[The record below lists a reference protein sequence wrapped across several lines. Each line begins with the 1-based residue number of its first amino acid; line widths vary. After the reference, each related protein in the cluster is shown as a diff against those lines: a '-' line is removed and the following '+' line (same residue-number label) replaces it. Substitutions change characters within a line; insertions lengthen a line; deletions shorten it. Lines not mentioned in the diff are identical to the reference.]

1 MSQVLPGA
9 VGAAGRSRPR
19 VRRGY
24 VLAVL
29 TLIGSLLIVWHYAG
43 LAGERERMA
52 LHARFVSDSNE
63 ITTQLRQR
71 LLHYELALRG
81 GVSLYWSVARPTQ
94 RQWRDYV
101 GGLDIEHQFK
111 GMMGL
116 GYVPYLRRS
125 DLDALQLAM
134 RDEGKGLFQIRP
146 HGVREIYGP
155 ILLLE
160 PQTLPNRDAIG
171 FDMFSEAGRHR
182 AMAAARDSGEVRLS
196 APLALLQDRD
206 GRQDDLLMF
215 APVYANGI
223 QPGNLLARRN
233 AISGWV
239 YAPFNARA
247 FVDSALEPYR
257 NGQLIRILDLGDDVG
272 GERLLHQDADYIAH
286 AGAEAGPLQHSTTFE
301 AYGRQWRIDFQ
312 PRAQA
317 GTGRGLSDREAV
329 LAAGAALSLLLFA
342 VVLALAHTQ
351 SRAERLAE
359 AMSESYRRSEQRL
372 RNAMLYS
379 GTGIALLDGEG
390 RIVEANPALS
400 RILGVALGALP
411 GTRFSAQFLDP
422 EAETALADSATAP
435 ATLQLRRSDGD
446 IRLVQAVLS
455 PVPGDIGSDVAML
468 VQVDDATDR
477 LRAERAVRLLNRTL
491 EARVEQR
498 THELTLANRELE
510 SFAYS
515 VSHDLRAPLRTVEG
529 FSRLLGE
536 RFAPEMGPEA
546 LDYLAR
552 VRNAANRMDALIDAL
567 LKMSRITREPLRH
580 ARVDMSRLATEVM
593 ADLRQ
598 AEPSRQ
604 VEVEIEPGLVAGG
617 DPALL
622 RNLLQNLLGNAWKFS
637 AGRSPARI
645 RLAADAGAAD
655 LPEGMA
661 GFVVCDNGA
670 GFDPAYASKLFR
682 PFQRLHGADEYEG
695 HGIGLA
701 TVKRIVER
709 HGGSIQAEGRS
720 GEGATFRFT
729 LPAEPVEPHEPRQP
743 QD

>member
-1 MSQVLPGA
+1 MPDSTGST
-9 VGAAGRSRPR
+9 GRSRPR

-43 LAGERERMA
+43 LAGAREDAA
-52 LHARFVSDSNE
+52 LRTRFVADSNE
-63 ITTQLRQR
+63 IAAQLRQR

-116 GYVPYLRRS
+116 GYVPYLRRA
-125 DLDALQLAM
+125 DLEALQLAM
-134 RDEGKGLFQIRP
+134 RDEGHGLFQIRP
-146 HGVREIYGP
+146 QGAREIYGP

-171 FDMFSEAGRHR
+171 FDMFSEAHRHR
-182 AMAAARDSGEVRLS
+182 AMAAARDSGEVQLS
-196 APLALLQDRD
+196 APVSLLQDGDDHRD
-206 GRQDDLLMF
+206 GLLML

-223 QPGNLLARRN
+223 QPANVAARRT

-239 YAPFNARA
+239 YAPFNARS

-257 NGQLIRILDLGDDVG
+257 SGQAIRIVDLGGDVDG
-272 GERLLHQDADYIAH
+272 GRLLHQDAAYVERADAD
-286 AGAEAGPLQHSTTFE
+286 GLEHSATF
-301 AYGRQWRIDFQ
+301 ALYGRQWRIDFQ
-312 PRAQA
+312 PRVAADARRQ
-317 GTGRGLSDREAV
+317 LSDREAV
-329 LAAGAALSLLLFA
+329 LGGGTVLSLLLFA

-359 AMSESYRRSEQRL
+359 TMSESYRRSEQRL

-390 RIVEANPALS
+390 RIVEANPALA
-400 RILGVALGALP
+400 RILGAAPGTLP

-422 EAETALADSATAP
+422 EVEAGLAASTASQ

-446 IRLVQAVLS
+446 IRLVQVVLS

-468 VQVDDATDR
+468 AQVDDATDR

-536 RFAPEMGPEA
+536 RFSAGMGPEA
-546 LDYLAR
+546 LDYLSR

-567 LKMSRITREPLRH
+567 LKMSRITRDPLRH
-580 ARVDMSRLATEVM
+580 AAVDMSALAAEVV
-593 ADLRQ
+593 AELRQ
-598 AEPSRQ
+598 DEPGRE
-604 VEVEIEPGLVAGG
+604 VEVEIEPGLLAGG

-622 RNLLQNLLGNAWKFS
+622 RNLLQNLLGNAWKFT

-645 RLAADAGAAD
+645 RFCRDTEAGAAAD
-655 LPEGMA
+655 GKAAFL
-661 GFVVCDNGA
+661 VRDNGA
-670 GFDPAYASKLFR
+670 GFEPAYASKLFR

-709 HGGSIQAEGRS
+709 HGGSIRAEGCV

-729 LPAEPVEPHEPRQP
+729 LPAEAVVPAETVEE
-743 QD
+743 

>member
-1 MSQVLPGA
+1 MSQAMPDSA
-9 VGAAGRSRPR
+9 RSTGRSHPR
-19 VRRGY
+19 LRRGY

-29 TLIGSLLIVWHYAG
+29 TLIASLVIVWHYARE
-43 LAGERERMA
+43 AGEREQAA
-52 LHARFVSDSNE
+52 LQTRFVADSNE
-63 ITTQLRQR
+63 VAMQLRQR

-81 GVSLYWSVARPTQ
+81 GVSLYWSVSRPTE

-101 GGLDIEHQFK
+101 GGLDIAHQFQ

-116 GYVPYLRRS
+116 GYVPYLRRG
-125 DLDALQLAM
+125 DLEALQLAM

-146 HGVREIYGP
+146 HGAREIYGP

-160 PQTLPNRDAIG
+160 PQTLPNRAAVG
-171 FDMFSEAGRHR
+171 FDMFSEADRHR
-182 AMAAARDSGEVRLS
+182 VMAAARDTGDVRLS
-196 APLALLQDRD
+196 APVPLIQDGDDRRD
-206 GRQDDLLMF
+206 GLLMF

-223 QPGNLLARRN
+223 QPANAVARRT

-239 YAPFNARA
+239 YAPFNARS
-247 FVDSALEPYR
+247 FIDSVLEPYR
-257 NGQLIRILDLGDDVG
+257 GGQVIRIVDLGEDVG
-272 GERLLHQDADYIAH
+272 GTRLLHQDAGYDEQVGS
-286 AGAEAGPLQHSTTFE
+286 GALHHSDTFE
-301 AYGRQWRIDFQ
+301 VYGRRWRIDFQ
-312 PRAQA
+312 SRPVAA
-317 GTGRGLSDREAV
+317 GAGHGLSDRQA
-329 LAAGAALSLLLFA
+329 LLGGGLLLSLLLFA

-359 AMSESYRRSEQRL
+359 VMSESYRRSEQRF

-379 GTGIALLDGEG
+379 GSGIALLDGEG
-390 RIVEANPALS
+390 RIVEANPALA
-400 RILGVALGALP
+400 RILGATPGSLA
-411 GTRFSAQFLDP
+411 GTRFSAQFLEPDVD
-422 EAETALADSATAP
+422 AVLAGSALTP

-446 IRLVQAVLS
+446 IRLVQVVLS
-455 PVPGDIGSDVAML
+455 QVPGDVGSDVATL
-468 VQVDDATDR
+468 AQVDDATDR

-536 RFAPEMGPEA
+536 RHSAALGPDG
-546 LDYLAR
+546 LDYLVR

-567 LKMSRITREPLRH
+567 LKMSRITRDPLRH
-580 ARVDMSRLATEVM
+580 AQVDLSRVA
-593 ADLRQ
+593 ADVVAELRQ
-598 AEPSRQ
+598 AEPSR
-604 VEVEIEPGLVAGG
+604 EVEAVIEPGLAAGG

-622 RNLLQNLLGNAWKFS
+622 RNLLQNLLGNAWKFTG
-637 AGRSPARI
+637 GRSPARI
-645 RLAADAGAAD
+645 EFGRDTAAEPA
-655 LPEGMA
+655 PGMA
-661 GFVVCDNGA
+661 AFLVRDNGA
-670 GFDPAYASKLFR
+670 GFDGAYASKLFR

-709 HGGSIQAEGRS
+709 HGGSILAEGQAE
-720 GEGATFRFT
+720 EGATFRFT
-729 LPAEPVEPHEPRQP
+729 LPAEAVEHADAEG
-743 QD
+743 

>member
-1 MSQVLPGA
+1 MSQAMPGSA
-9 VGAAGRSRPR
+9 GSTGRSRPR
-19 VRRGY
+19 LRRGY

-29 TLIGSLLIVWHYAG
+29 TLVASLVAVWHYAREV
-43 LAGERERMA
+43 GEREQAA
-52 LHARFVSDSNE
+52 LQTRFVADSNE
-63 ITTQLRQR
+63 IAMQLRQR

-81 GVSLYWSVARPTQ
+81 GVSLYWSVSRPTE

-101 GGLDIEHQFK
+101 GGLDIAHRFK

-116 GYVPYLRRS
+116 GYVPYLRRD
-125 DLDALQLAM
+125 DLEALQLAM

-146 HGVREIYGP
+146 HGAREIYGP

-160 PQTLPNRDAIG
+160 PQTVPNREAVG
-171 FDMFSEAGRHR
+171 FDMFSQADRHR
-182 AMAAARDSGEVRLS
+182 AMAAARDTGEVRLS
-196 APLALLQDRD
+196 GPLPLIQDGDGRRD
-206 GRQDDLLMF
+206 GLLMF

-223 QPGNLLARRN
+223 QPANTQARRT

-239 YAPFNARA
+239 YAPFNARS
-247 FVDSALEPYR
+247 FIDSALESYR
-257 NGQLIRILDLGDDVG
+257 TGQLIRIVDLGEDVG
-272 GERLLHQDADYIAH
+272 GSRLIHEDAGYDERADAGTWRHTD
-286 AGAEAGPLQHSTTFE
+286 TFE
-301 AYGRQWRIDFQ
+301 VYGRRWRIDFQ
-312 PRAQA
+312 SPPALA
-317 GTGRGLSDREAV
+317 GGGHGMSDRDAL
-329 LAAGAALSLLLFA
+329 LAGGLVLSLLLFA

-359 AMSESYRRSEQRL
+359 VMSESYRRSEQRF

-379 GTGIALLDGEG
+379 GSGIALLDGEG
-390 RIVEANPALS
+390 RIVEANPALA
-400 RILGVALGALP
+400 RILGATPGALA

-422 EAETALADSATAP
+422 EVDAALAGSALAP

-446 IRLVQAVLS
+446 IRLVQVVLS
-455 PVPGDIGSDVAML
+455 QVPGDVGSDVATL
-468 VQVDDATDR
+468 AQVDDATDR

-536 RFAPEMGPEA
+536 RFAAVLGPDGQ
-546 LDYLAR
+546 DYLVR

-567 LKMSRITREPLRH
+567 LKMSRITRDPLRH
-580 ARVDMSRLATEVM
+580 AEVDLSRVAAEVVGE
-593 ADLRQ
+593 LRQ
-598 AEPSRQ
+598 AEPSRE
-604 VEVEIEPGLVAGG
+604 VEVAIEPGLTAGG

-622 RNLLQNLLGNAWKFS
+622 RNLLQNLLGNAWKFTG
-637 AGRSPARI
+637 GRSTARI
-645 RLAADAGAAD
+645 EFGRDAEAEPAA
-655 LPEGMA
+655 GMA
-661 GFVVCDNGA
+661 AFFVRDNGA
-670 GFDPAYASKLFR
+670 GFEPAYASKLFR

-709 HGGSIQAEGRS
+709 HGGSIRAEGRA
-720 GEGATFRFT
+720 GEGATFRFA
-729 LPAEPVEPHEPRQP
+729 LPAQADRCVEAA
-743 QD
+743 D